1 MTRLTRRTLGLGASA
16 ATLAILLPGKRALAQ
31 AYPSQDI
38 HFIVGF
44 APGSGPD
51 LITRWIADKIKT
63 LLNNRAII
71 VENRVGAGG
80 NIATEYVARAKPNG
94 YVVYVTGGSALAASG
109 HLFKNPPVDVTKAFD
124 SIATLARQPTLVAVA
139 TNSPHKTVGDLQA
152 AIKGKGDKASFGT
165 AFPTARVLGAMLRDS
180 AGGKAV
186 EVQYRTS
193 ADWINDLANGALDFG
208 IIDAA
213 SGSGHARQGRI
224 RILAV
229 STADRFPTMP
239 EVQTL
244 KEAGLDVDVAG
255 WWAAYAPAGTPAPIL
270 DQLHAAFTA
279 VVKSPEAKTFFN
291 GIANEPWPMTRAQAH
306 QAYLKEYK
314 DWGEYVRIAKIEPQ
328 G

>member
-1 MTRLTRRTLGLGASA
+1 MLF
-16 ATLAILLPGKRALAQ
+16 GKDAFAQ

-51 LITRWIADKIKT
+51 LITRWVADKIKPH
-63 LLNNRAII
+63 LNNRTIV
-71 VENRVGAGG
+71 VENKVGAGG
-80 NIATEYVARAKPNG
+80 NIATEYVARAKPDG
-94 YVVYVTGGSALAASG
+94 YVIYITGGSALAASG
-109 HLFKNPPVDVTKAFD
+109 HLFKNPPVDVTKAFE
-124 SIATLARQPTLVAVA
+124 SIATLARQPTLIAVGP
-139 TNSPHKTVGDLQA
+139 NSPYNTVTDLQA
-152 AIKGKGDKASFGT
+152 ALKTKGDKASFGT
-165 AFPTARVLGAMLRDS
+165 AFPTARVLGAMIRDS

-193 ADWINDLANGALDFG
+193 ADWINDLASGSLEFG

-213 SGSGHARQGRI
+213 SGSGHARGKRL

-229 STADRFPTMP
+229 STTDRFVTMP

-244 KEAGLDVDVAG
+244 KEAGIDVDVAG
-255 WWAAYAPAGTPAPIL
+255 WWAAYAPAGTPAAIL
-270 DQLHAAFTA
+270 DQLHTAFTA
-279 VVKSPEAKTFFN
+279 VVKSPEAKVFFN
-291 GIANEPWPMTRAQAH
+291 GITNDPWPMSRAQAH
-306 QAYLKEYK
+306 QIYLKEYK